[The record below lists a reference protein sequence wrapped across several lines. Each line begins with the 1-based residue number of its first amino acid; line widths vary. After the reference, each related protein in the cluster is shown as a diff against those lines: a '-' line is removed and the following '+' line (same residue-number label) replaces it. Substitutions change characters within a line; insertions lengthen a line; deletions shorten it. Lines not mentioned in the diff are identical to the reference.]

1 MYQFC
6 SYSEGFQS
14 KMTSNMSC
22 IAHSNEC
29 IESPVS
35 WLEQQLNKSQ
45 MAPKHDLRVS
55 KSNGF
60 VSTQEIIRGTR
71 DLAPFGKIHLFVH
84 PKLLEHPTPNR
95 GRNPTIDAMP
105 HLRNWSNLGR
115 SSSILKAKK
124 RYLICHL
131 VWNWPGWRK
140 HGSRWVVSSFST
152 RIEGGF
158 NGVIADLVW
167 SSVGPNSSPCF

>member
-1 MYQFC
+1 MKSTPCENKKVLPPKVIFQSWLLLTSMLLCFNMVLKPGQKLLLGVCILIYISIVCEYQFC
-6 SYSEGFQS
+6 SCSEGFQS

-35 WLEQQLNKSQ
+35 WLEQQLHKSQ

-71 DLAPFGKIHLFVH
+71 DLAPFGKIHLFVR

-95 GRNPTIDAMP
+95 GRNPHNRCNAAPAKPIQ
-105 HLRNWSNLGR
+105 LRTELQ
-115 SSSILKAKK
+115 
-124 RYLICHL
+124 H
-131 VWNWPGWRK
+131 P
-140 HGSRWVVSSFST
+140 
-152 RIEGGF
+152 
-158 NGVIADLVW
+158 
-167 SSVGPNSSPCF
+167 